1 MRLNGGVIGKSN
13 EPTNRRA
20 PGVWSAE
27 EQRIR
32 QLYGKFPRYYEG
44 WDLTYLVNSSPNF
57 VRSFSLDDTA
67 PTGVTFTPS
76 GNTMFIAGFTG
87 DDIKQYSV
95 TTPWNISTATFTSNY
110 AGGSSSTL
118 NPTGVA
124 FRSDGRSMFVATSEA
139 LGITQH
145 SPNIAWA
152 FSTASTAYGK
162 YFTTQSSLVP
172 NGIFF
177 KPDGLA
183 MFISCSSGSTQVIQQ
198 YSLSQA
204 WDIQSA
210 TYIKL
215 FSVASQE
222 GSLQDVAFS
231 SDGTLMF
238 TIGNSSDRV
247 YQYSLSTAW
256 DVGTASYGGTSFS
269 VASSETNPTG
279 LAFSSDGLYM
289 FIVGYDSDTVRRY
302 ALGSSF
308 NISGASASGTFSIS
322 AQENFPSGI
331 DFSSDGTIMYIVGSS
346 GNDINQYSLSPAWNI
361 AAASYVGTSS
371 ALSPSVLSIRF
382 KPDGKRAF
390 VVGSGGGFVRV
401 AEVAFTTAGQVSTMQ
416 NGSLPSSIIPRSED
430 VVFSSDGTNM
440 YVVENA
446 LPIIRQYSL
455 DYPWDFYSAN
465 YIANLSVA
473 VNEST
478 PKSLRFSNDGTTM
491 LVVGSTSDNV
501 LQYSLSNAWSVSSA
515 TYVQSFYVN
524 QLEGIP
530 QGIDLS
536 PDGSNLYLTG
546 DSVDSVFQISLG
558 TPNSVRSP
566 ADDSISYSVAA
577 QELTSAAIELSRD
590 GKQMYIMGTTG
601 DDVNQYTLSVPWN
614 ISSASYTANVSV
626 ADREQGPSALRFK
639 PDGTRMFVLGTTS
652 DRVQE
657 YTLSAPWDIT
667 TATYTSNVSITAQ
680 EATPSGLAF
689 KPDGT
694 KMYVAGS
701 SGDDVNEYTLSIP
714 WNVTTASFVQI
725 FSLAAQDTSPEDVVF
740 NPDGTRMFILGSTN
754 DRIYQYN
761 LSSPWNVSTATF
773 DKSLYIAH
781 LDTTPTGLTFK
792 DDGTRMFIVGSA
804 LDRIHQ
810 INLG

>member
-27 EQRIR
+27 EQRTR

-44 WDLTYLVNSSPNF
+44 WDLTYLVNSSPDF
-57 VRSFSLDDTA
+57 VRSFSPGDSA

-95 TTPWNISTATFTSNY
+95 AIPWDISTAVLTSNY
-110 AGGSSSTL
+110 AGSSSSTL

-124 FRSDGRSMFVATSEA
+124 FKSDGKSMFVATSEA
-139 LGITQH
+139 FGVTQH
-145 SPNIAWA
+145 SPNTAWA
-152 FSTASTAYGK
+152 FSTASTAFGK
-162 YFTTQSSLVP
+162 HLSVSLFP
-172 NGIFF
+172 SGLFF

-183 MFISCSSGSTQVIQQ
+183 MFLAASSGSTQVVQQ

-210 TYIKL
+210 TFVKQ
-215 FSVASQE
+215 FSVAAQE
-222 GSLQDVAFS
+222 GSLQDVAFNT
-231 SDGTLMF
+231 DGTLMF
-238 TIGNSSDRV
+238 TLGNSSDRV
-247 YQYSLSTAW
+247 HQYSVSTAW
-256 DVGTASYGGTSFS
+256 DVGTASYSGTSFS
-269 VASSETNPTG
+269 VAGTETNPTG
-279 LAFSSDGLYM
+279 LTFSTDGLFM
-289 FIVGYDSDTVRRY
+289 FIIGTDTDTVRRY
-302 ALGSSF
+302 NLGSPF
-308 NISGASASGTFSIS
+308 GISGAGSAVSTF
-322 AQENFPSGI
+322 AVNLQEASPQGI
-331 DFSSDGTIMYIVGSS
+331 AFNSDGTIMYIVGSS
-346 GNDINQYSLSPAWNI
+346 GNDINQYSLSTAWTPST
-361 AAASYVGTSS
+361 ASFVGVSS
-371 ALSPSVLSIRF
+371 SLGSTVSGIII
-382 KPDGKRAF
+382 KPDDKRAF
-390 VVGSGGGFVRV
+390 VCGRSGNRV
-401 AEVAFTTAGQVSTMQ
+401 TEVAFTTPGQVSTMQ
-416 NGSLPSSIIPRSED
+416 NGTLPSSIIPRSED

-473 VNEST
+473 SNDT
-478 PKSLRFSNDGTTM
+478 QPKGLRFSNDGTTM
-491 LVVGSTSDNV
+491 LVIGTLGDNV

-515 TYVQSFYVN
+515 TYVQNFYVN
-524 QLEGIP
+524 HLEAVP

-566 ADDSISYSVAA
+566 ADDSISYSVAGEESA
-577 QELTSAAIELSRD
+577 PQGLAFKTDGTLMYVAGTS
-590 GKQMYIMGTTG
+590 G
-601 DDVNQYTLSVPWN
+601 DDVNQYMLSIPWN
-614 ISSASYTANVSV
+614 VSTASYVANVSV
-626 ADREQGPSALRFK
+626 ADREGTCSAVVFK
-639 PDGTRMFVLGTTS
+639 PDGTRMFILGGTT

-657 YTLSAPWDIT
+657 YALSAPWDIT
-667 TATYTSNVSITAQ
+667 TATYTSNVSVAAQ
-680 EATPSGLAF
+680 ETNPTGLAF

-694 KMYVAGS
+694 KMYVAGGV
-701 SGDDVNEYTLSIP
+701 GDDVNEYTLSIP

-725 FSLAAQDTSPEDVVF
+725 FSVAAQDTLPEDVVF

-761 LSSPWNVSTATF
+761 LSTPWNISTATF
-773 DKSLYIAH
+773 DRSLYIAH
-781 LDTTPTGLTFK
+781 LDTTPTGLAFK
-792 DDGTRMFIVGSA
+792 DDGTILYLLGNRDIV
-804 LDRIHQ
+804 HQ

>member
-1 MRLNGGVIGKSN
+1 
-13 EPTNRRA
+13 
-20 PGVWSAE
+20 
-27 EQRIR
+27 
-32 QLYGKFPRYYEG
+32 
-44 WDLTYLVNSSPNF
+44 
-57 VRSFSLDDTA
+57 
-67 PTGVTFTPS
+67 
-76 GNTMFIAGFTG
+76 
-87 DDIKQYSV
+87 
-95 TTPWNISTATFTSNY
+95 
-110 AGGSSSTL
+110 
-118 NPTGVA
+118 
-124 FRSDGRSMFVATSEA
+124 
-139 LGITQH
+139 
-145 SPNIAWA
+145 
-152 FSTASTAYGK
+152 
-162 YFTTQSSLVP
+162 
-172 NGIFF
+172 
-177 KPDGLA
+177 

-390 VVGSGGGFVRV
+390 VVGSGGGSVRV

-473 VNEST
+473 SNDT
-478 PKSLRFSNDGTTM
+478 QPKGLRFSNDGTTM
-491 LVVGSTSDNV
+491 LVIGTLGDNV

-515 TYVQSFYVN
+515 TYVQNFYVN
-524 QLEGIP
+524 HLEAVP

-566 ADDSISYSVAA
+566 ADDSISYSVAGEENA
-577 QELTSAAIELSRD
+577 PNGLAFKTDGTLMYVAGTS
-590 GKQMYIMGTTG
+590 G
-601 DDVNQYTLSVPWN
+601 DDVNQYMLSIPWN
-614 ISSASYTANVSV
+614 VSTASYVANVSV
-626 ADREQGPSALRFK
+626 ADREGTCSAVVFK
-639 PDGTRMFVLGTTS
+639 PDGTRMFILGGTT

-657 YTLSAPWDIT
+657 YALSAPWDIT
-667 TATYTSNVSITAQ
+667 TATYTSNVSVAAQ
-680 EATPSGLAF
+680 ETSPNGLAF

-694 KMYVAGS
+694 KMYVAGAA
-701 SGDDVNEYTLSIP
+701 GDDVNEYTLSIP

-725 FSLAAQDTSPEDVVF
+725 FSVAAQDISPEDVVF

-761 LSSPWNVSTATF
+761 LSTPWNISTATF
-773 DKSLYIAH
+773 DRSLYIAH
-781 LDTTPTGLTFK
+781 LDVTPTGLTFK
-792 DDGTRMFIVGSA
+792 DDGTILYLLGNSS
-804 LDRIHQ
+804 DRVHQ